1 MNYPKVSIIVPVYN
15 VEKYLSKCLNSLI
28 NQTLREIEILCV
40 DDGSTDNSAKILE
53 NFVQKD
59 CRVKVF
65 SQKNSGQSV
74 ARNVAIEHASGEY
87 LGFVDSDD
95 WVDSDYFEKLYNA
108 AKENDCDIACAGFK
122 RCKRFR
128 SPIRKAYKEVKI
140 YSNINDKV
148 LIDKLP
154 KHNYLW
160 NKIYKREKWNFKF
173 TEGRIFEDMAIL
185 IKILFKYDKMVTVPN
200 TYYNYRKIQ
209 GSSVTLRSQKS
220 KDDFNWARRELYS
233 FAEENGII
241 LPTYKSFNKKEI
253 FKFCGV
259 TILKIYYYRDVRK
272 YKLCGFIPFL
282 EYECSR

>member
-40 DDGSTDNSAKILE
+40 DDGSTDNSSKILE

-65 SQKNSGQSV
+65 SQKNNGQSV
-74 ARNVAIEHASGEY
+74 AWNVAIEHASGEY

-95 WVDSDYFEKLYNA
+95 WVDLDYFEKLYSA
-108 AKENDCDIACAGFK
+108 AKKYDCDIACAGFK

-128 SPIRKAYKEVKI
+128 SPIKKAYKETKV

-160 NKIYKREKWNFKF
+160 NKIYKRNKWNFKF

-185 IKILFKYDKMVTVPN
+185 IKILFKYDKMITVPK
-200 TYYNYRKIQ
+200 TYYHYRKTQ
-209 GSSVTLRSQKS
+209 GSTVSLTTPKS
-220 KDDFNWARRELYS
+220 KDDFSWARKELYS
-233 FAEENGII
+233 FAEENGIV
-241 LPTYKSFNKKEI
+241 LPTYKSFSKKEI
-253 FKFCGV
+253 FKFFGV
-259 TILKIYYYRDVRK
+259 TILKIYYYRDAKK
-272 YKLCGFIPFL
+272 YKLCGFIPFF
-282 EYECSR
+282 EYECCR